1 MRNHG
6 LLNSEFDEIK
16 SDSPEQVTK
25 GSTVVYDENSDSLNL
40 VGIGHI
46 VGLHGL
52 YFFLFLFYR
61 TQVRPKSTHVTK

>member
-25 GSTVVYDENSDSLNL
+25 GSIVVYDENSGSLIL
-40 VGIGHI
+40 VGVGHI
-46 VGLHGL
+46 VGIHGL

-61 TQVRPKSTHVTK
+61 TQVRS